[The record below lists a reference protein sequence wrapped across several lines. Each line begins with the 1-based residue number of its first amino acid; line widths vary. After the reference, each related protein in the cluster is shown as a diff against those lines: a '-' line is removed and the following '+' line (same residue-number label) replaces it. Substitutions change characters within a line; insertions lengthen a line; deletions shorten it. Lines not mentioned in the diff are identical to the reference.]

1 MFGKSTDVYNHR
13 NRTFH
18 STEYTEMF
26 LGCLFASV
34 YFCVLYVTLFS
45 KYYSNISHKSFTN
58 ESENGFI
65 FFLKIW

>member
-18 STEYTEMF
+18 SNKYTEMF

-34 YFCVLYVTLFS
+34 SFCVLYVTLFS
-45 KYYSNISHKSFTN
+45 KYCSNISHKSFTN
-58 ESENGFI
+58 ESENALI
-65 FFLKIW
+65 DVYSS